1 MIQVLLTQRKLHLAT
16 VRFVR
21 LVGCLMLVFFL
32 PFCVADNEPASGL
45 LKDVNQLDLNGLNS
59 PRKTTETF
67 LDSMKAV
74 ASGNSAVLE
83 QAIATLDLSAINPLI
98 RIEKGSDTVWILREV
113 LERTGP
119 VVLNKIPDNEL
130 GATVTIRKFDNGTID
145 IERQTSGR
153 WLFSSKTVDQLPAIL
168 DALPKEKLGQNSS
181 RERVQLPWH
190 LRLRARLPKEF
201 KSLGFILELWQW
213 IGILITILIGLI
225 ADKLLSFT
233 LRACVRLWRK
243 RGQMAELWLLR
254 DDWLRPLGL
263 LAMSGVWWGGLNALG
278 LPVDVLLVLLIA
290 VKLLAGISGV
300 WAGYRIVDF
309 ASAYLQHYA
318 RSTNNKLDDVLVPLA
333 RKTLK
338 VIVTVVGLLF
348 VASNLNLNVS
358 GLVAGLGLGGLAFAL
373 AAKDMVQNL
382 FGSMT
387 VLLDQSFHVGDWVVI
402 GDVEGMVEEVGLRS
416 TRIRTFYNSEIIL
429 PNASL
434 ITAHIDNM
442 GKRRYRRLNCKVSL
456 TYDTPPDKVEA
467 FCESVRELVRIHPYM
482 RTDYFQV
489 YLNELAASSLDVL
502 VYVFWEAPD
511 WSTELRERHR
521 FLLDILRIAE
531 KIGVSFAFPTQTLHL
546 QRDTLEKT
554 LASGTRAKQDPG
566 LAMENAR
573 EIARLVAGET
583 IDLNKKPP
591 PVSFG

>member
-1 MIQVLLTQRKLHLAT
+1 MNRAPLSHRNGDSVGARLA
-16 VRFVR
+16 R
-21 LVGCLMLVFFL
+21 LIVCLIVVFFL
-32 PFCVADNEPASGL
+32 PLCIADNEPTSGSITDA
-45 LKDVNQLDLNGLNS
+45 KQLDTNGLNS
-59 PRKTTETF
+59 PRETMQTF
-67 LDSMKAV
+67 LDSMKSV
-74 ASGNSAVLE
+74 ASGNSAVLGR
-83 QAIATLDLSAINPLI
+83 AIATLDLSEINSLI
-98 RIEKGSDTVWILREV
+98 RVEKGRDTVWILREV

-119 VVLNKIPDNEL
+119 VNLNKISNKKQ
-130 GATVTIRKFDNGTID
+130 GATVTIRKFDNGSID
-145 IERQTSGR
+145 IERRPSGR
-153 WLFSSKTVDQLPAIL
+153 WLFSSKTVSQIPAIL
-168 DALPKEKLGQNSS
+168 DALPKENLGENSS
-181 RERVQLPWH
+181 VERVQLPWH
-190 LRLRARLPKEF
+190 LRLRARLPKQL
-201 KSLGFILELWQW
+201 KQAGFILELWQW
-213 IGILITILIGLI
+213 IGILLIIILGFI

-243 RGQMAELWLLR
+243 RGHMAELWLLP

-278 LPVDVLLVLLIA
+278 LPVDVFLVLLVA
-290 VKLLAGISGV
+290 VKLLAGVSGI

-309 ASAYLQHYA
+309 ASAYLQHHA

-338 VIVTVVGLLF
+338 VLVTVVGLLF

-382 FGSMT
+382 FGSVT

-402 GDVEGMVEEVGLRS
+402 GDVEGTVEEVGLRS

-429 PNASL
+429 PNAAL

-456 TYDTPPDKVEA
+456 TYGTPPDKIEE
-467 FCESVRELVRIHPYM
+467 FCEAVRELVRIHPYM

-489 YLNELAASSLDVL
+489 YLNDLAASSLDIL
-502 VYVFWEAPD
+502 IYVFWETPD

-521 FLLDILRIAE
+521 FLLDMLRIAE

-546 QRDTLEKT
+546 QRDILEKT
-554 LASGTRAKQDPG
+554 STSEAQSTQDPG

-573 EIARLVAGET
+573 QVARLVAEEA

-591 PVSFG
+591 PVSFS